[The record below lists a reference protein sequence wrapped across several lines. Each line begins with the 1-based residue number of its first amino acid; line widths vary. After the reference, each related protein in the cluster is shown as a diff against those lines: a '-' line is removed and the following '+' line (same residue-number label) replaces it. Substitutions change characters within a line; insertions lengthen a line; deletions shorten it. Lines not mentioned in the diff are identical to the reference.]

1 MAQTTRE
8 RIAIME
14 AEMTDTEVSPARASE
29 MLMQATAIHASCVR
43 EATKRELVYNHVLNA
58 YMSGDE
64 PAARATIRAKAS
76 DEYAAWQQ
84 ARDEAGIC
92 LEHVRSLKKFLE
104 HQREEMRLSK
114 Y

>member
-1 MAQTTRE
+1 MTARE
-8 RIAIME
+8 RIAVME
-14 AEMTDTEVSPARASE
+14 LEMVETEVSPARASE
-29 MLMQATAIHASCVR
+29 MLMQATALHASCVR

-64 PAARATIRAKAS
+64 AAARATIRAKAS

-104 HQREEMRLSK
+104 HQREEMRLAR
-114 Y
+114 

>member
-1 MAQTTRE
+1 
-8 RIAIME
+8 
-14 AEMTDTEVSPARASE
+14 MTETEVSPLRASE

-43 EATKRELVYNHVLNA
+43 EATRRELIYNHVLNA

-64 PAARATIRAKAS
+64 AASRATIRAKAS
-76 DEYAAWQQ
+76 DEYASWQQ

-104 HQREEMRLSK
+104 HQREEMRLAR
-114 Y
+114 